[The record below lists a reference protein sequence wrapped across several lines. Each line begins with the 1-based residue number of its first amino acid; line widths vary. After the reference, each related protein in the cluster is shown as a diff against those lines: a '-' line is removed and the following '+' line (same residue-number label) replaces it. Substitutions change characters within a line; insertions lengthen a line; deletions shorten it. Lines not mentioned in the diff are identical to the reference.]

1 MLGNVVANWWKR
13 KRMKLFRKIVK
24 YYSSAGAVCD
34 PPSRWR
40 GCVNLE
46 VKIKYSL
53 PSVTLDPKDP
63 ILYIMDKLID
73 CWPER

>member
-1 MLGNVVANWWKR
+1 M
-13 KRMKLFRKIVK
+13 
-24 YYSSAGAVCD
+24 
-34 PPSRWR
+34 
-40 GCVNLE
+40 NLE

-73 CWPER
+73 C